1 MVESRTVAVVLFE
14 GFELLDVF
22 GPVELLSVLPD
33 DFTIVMLGPTG
44 EPVASHQGTRIVPDT
59 AYTAAPAAD
68 IVLGPGGF
76 GTRPL
81 VTEAGFLTWLR
92 DYCAGAEVVASVCTG
107 SALLAAA
114 GLLDGHRATTNKRA
128 YSWVTGFGRDVD
140 WQPVARWVEDGSRWT
155 SSGVAAGMDMTAA
168 LISALTSPEHA
179 REACDFVELDVH
191 TDPGWDPFAA
201 RNGLVPDTGDHRLGD
216 GS

>member
-68 IVLGPGGF
+68 IVLVPGGF

>member
-1 MVESRTVAVVLFE
+1 MVKKRTVAVVLFE

-33 DFTIVMLGPTG
+33 HFTIVMLGPTG
-44 EPVASHQGTRIVPDT
+44 EPVASYQGTRIVPDT

-68 IVLGPGGF
+68 IVLVPGGF
-76 GTRPL
+76 GTRRL
-81 VTEAGFLTWLR
+81 VTEDGFLTWLR
-92 DYCAGAEVVASVCTG
+92 EYFAGAEVVASVCTG

-128 YSWVTGFGRDVD
+128 YRWATGFGSDVD

>member
-44 EPVASHQGTRIVPDT
+44 EPVASNQGTRIVPDT

-68 IVLGPGGF
+68 IVLVPGGF

-92 DYCAGAEVVASVCTG
+92 DYCVGAEVVASVCTG

-128 YSWVTGFGRDVD
+128 YSWVTGFGSDVD

-168 LISALTSPEHA
+168 LIASLTSPERA

>member
-1 MVESRTVAVVLFE
+1 MVRKRTVAVVLFE

-44 EPVASHQGTRIVPDT
+44 EPVASHQGTQIVPDT

-68 IVLGPGGF
+68 IVLVPGGF

-92 DYCAGAEVVASVCTG
+92 DYSAGAEVVASVCTG

-114 GLLDGHRATTNKRA
+114 GLLEGHRATTNKRA
-128 YSWVTGFGRDVD
+128 YRWATGFGSDVD

-168 LISALTSPEHA
+168 LIASLTIPEQA

-191 TDPGWDPFAA
+191 ADPGWDPFAA
-201 RNGLVPDTGDHRLGD
+201 RNGLVPGTGAHHLGD

>member
-1 MVESRTVAVVLFE
+1 MVENRTVAVVLFE

-33 DFTIVMLGPTG
+33 HFTIVMLGPTG
-44 EPVASHQGTRIVPDT
+44 EPVVSHQGTRIVPDT
-59 AYTAAPAAD
+59 ACTAAPAAD
-68 IVLGPGGF
+68 IVLVPGGF
-76 GTRPL
+76 GTRRL
-81 VTEAGFLTWLR
+81 VTEDGFLTWLR
-92 DYCAGAEVVASVCTG
+92 EYCAGAAVVASLCTG

-128 YSWVTGFGRDVD
+128 YAWATGFGSDVD

-168 LISALTSPEHA
+168 LIASLTSPEQA

-191 TDPGWDPFAA
+191 ADPGWDPFAA
-201 RNGLVPDTGDHRLGD
+201 RNGLVPGTGAHRLGD

>member
-1 MVESRTVAVVLFE
+1 MESRTVAVVLFE

-68 IVLGPGGF
+68 IVLVPGGF